1 MKKLMSTVVLSVLS
15 ACLIPNIAL
24 AQQDGEYL
32 QIVKVAPI
40 YPPRAAQQGI
50 QGYVIV
56 EYTVTVEGT
65 VEDVTVVESSSP
77 LFDRAAVVAAAKYRY
92 KPKVV
97 DGQPEAVTGV
107 RTKITW
113 ELAD

>member
-40 YPPRAAQQGI
+40 YPPRAALQGI
-50 QGYVIV
+50 EGYVIV

-77 LFDRAAVVAAAKYRY
+77 LFDRAAVEAAAKYRY

-113 ELAD
+113 EIAD